1 MPVSRWAPDARE
13 RLETAALDLFAENGY
28 EETTVAQIADRA
40 GLNRATFFRHF
51 ADKREVLFGG
61 EDVLAG
67 LFADA
72 IRAAS
77 PDATLTECLQAAFT
91 AAEVAMTPQQRAKAA
106 QRVLVVAANSELQER
121 GLLKHARIARSIN
134 AALRERGADELTARL
149 GAEVGM
155 LAFTIAVE
163 RWMEADND
171 EPFPLH
177 AAAALSDL
185 QARAAE
191 LDSRSRHSALRE
203 FSGRRRAAQAAAR
216 TPSTRRGTSSGT
228 PWSAGSTGSSAT
240 VPSPPA
246 TTSSPSATRPPSTS
260 PPSESGSGLS
270 LLRHGLAADPAEY
283 GSTSWE

>member
-1 MPVSRWAPDARE
+1 MSRWAPNARE

-77 PDATLTECLQAAFT
+77 PDATLTECLQAAFA

-106 QRVLVVAANSELQER
+106 KRVLVVAANSELQER

-177 AAAALSDL
+177 AAAALTDL
-185 QARAAE
+185 QVRAAE
-191 LDSRSRHSALRE
+191 LDSRSRLSALRE
-203 FSGRRRAAQAAAR
+203 FSE
-216 TPSTRRGTSSGT
+216 T
-228 PWSAGSTGSSAT
+228 
-240 VPSPPA
+240 
-246 TTSSPSATRPPSTS
+246 
-260 PPSESGSGLS
+260 
-270 LLRHGLAADPAEY
+270 
-283 GSTSWE
+283 